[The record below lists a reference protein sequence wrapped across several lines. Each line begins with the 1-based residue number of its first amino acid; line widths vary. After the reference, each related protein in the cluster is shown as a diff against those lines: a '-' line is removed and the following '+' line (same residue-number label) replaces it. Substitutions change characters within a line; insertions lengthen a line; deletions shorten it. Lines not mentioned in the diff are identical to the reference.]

1 MSTETSVQAIVKVKP
16 NSSPKDWK
24 RRLKYDIDGTFA
36 RVFENV
42 KTNEWVTTYEV
53 YDETFVKDGNMLPK
67 TDPDIIKSLV
77 KAANKI
83 VHCGDY
89 CHLYWNPIEK
99 IAWMTMGD
107 GDCGE
112 PFTEMDEIKDLLMN
126 AGAKKVFVEAEHNPS
141 IEDYFDN
148 LDDAYAD
155 ADEDGYEPSWK
166 TYINYHSI
174 NGVKGI
180 VKEF

>member
-1 MSTETSVQAIVKVKP
+1 MSTETSVQAILKANP

-36 RVFENV
+36 RVFENI

-67 TDPDIIKSLV
+67 TDPDIIKSFV

-89 CHLYWNPIEK
+89 CHLYWNPIEE

-112 PFTEMDEIKDLLMN
+112 PFTSANKIERLLLS
-126 AGAKKVFVEAEHNPS
+126 AGAKQVFVEAEDGPS
-141 IEDYFDN
+141 IRSYFRNYEDNGCKDN
-148 LDDAYAD
+148 G
-155 ADEDGYEPSWK
+155 EKKWS